1 MKRVSAGIIIK
12 DHKILVAQRK
22 HGKSLEY
29 YWEFPG
35 GKQEAYETM
44 PECLERELK
53 EELGIDVKAGE
64 FFMNSLYEY
73 EFGTISLHAYFVDCN
88 NQEVPCHIDHEQI
101 KWVGLDELADY
112 NFAPADRPIVEKLL
126 ELKKI

>member
-22 HGKSLEY
+22 HGKALEF

-44 PECLERELK
+44 PECLKRELK
-53 EELGIDVKAGE
+53 EELDIDVEIGE

-73 EFGTISLHAYFVDCN
+73 EFGTISLHAYFVNCDE
-88 NQEVPCHIDHEQI
+88 QAMPCIIEHEQI
-101 KWVGLDELADY
+101 KWVGLKELADY